1 MLQFVVCWFIVV
13 TWMELQVD
21 VCVCQCVCVCVFL
34 ADALLSVDIMMS
46 SQLSLAAN
54 NFHYE
59 LITLHTVWRAC
70 VRTHT

>member
-1 MLQFVVCWFIVV
+1 MLQFVVCWFICGHV
-13 TWMELQVD
+13 ELSSRC
-21 VCVCQCVCVCVFL
+21 VCVSVCVCVFL